1 MTDATLKSWSGV
13 KILARLDRQITLIE
27 KETIVRL
34 LGWCA
39 SVELYEFSKPTKEF
53 IIKAVLL
60 KPCVLNMRMKDIV
73 SRYER
78 IWCGYPCFS

>member
-1 MTDATLKSWSGV
+1 MTDATFKSWSGV

-39 SVELYEFSKPTKEF
+39 SVELYEYSKRTKKS
-53 IIKAVLL
+53 IVNAVL
-60 KPCVLNMRMKDIV
+60 KKSCVLNI
-73 SRYER
+73 
-78 IWCGYPCFS
+78 